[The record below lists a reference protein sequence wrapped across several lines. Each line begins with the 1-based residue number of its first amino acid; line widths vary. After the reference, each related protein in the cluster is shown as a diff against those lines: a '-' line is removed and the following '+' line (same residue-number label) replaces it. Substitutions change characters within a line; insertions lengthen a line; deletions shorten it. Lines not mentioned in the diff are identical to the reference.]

1 MLKHSIL
8 AAFVIAAPAA
18 LPVAALAQDNNA
30 EPAQNSEAEPAQ
42 NEAAPAETSEA
53 ETAQDSET
61 AATLDGDAETV
72 VATVN
77 GQTITLGQMIVM
89 KQSMQENPQT
99 KDLPDQAMWDVLLDQ
114 LIRQAAVAANGKETA
129 SVRAQLELQR
139 RSALASEAI
148 GGLSQTEP
156 TDEELQA
163 FYDKLFGN
171 AEPKTEYSAAHILV
185 DSEEKALE
193 VKKKLDDGGEF
204 GALAEEYST
213 GPSGPNQGDLGWFTA
228 DQMVP
233 AFSEAV
239 AAMEAGQISDP
250 IKTDFGW
257 HVIKLN
263 DTRVQEAPK
272 LEEVRDQLVQLV
284 QREKVEGEIER
295 LMNEADVKKTDG
307 LDPALINQTELLEA
321 E

>member
-42 NEAAPAETSEA
+42 NEAAPAESSEA
-53 ETAQDSET
+53 EPAQDSE
-61 AATLDGDAETV
+61 AATTQDGDAETV

-77 GQTITLGQMIVM
+77 DQTITLGQMIVM
-89 KQSMQENPQT
+89 KQSVQDNPQMQ
-99 KDLPDQAMWDVLLDQ
+99 DLPDQAMWDVLLDE
-114 LIRQAAVAANGKETA
+114 LIRQAAVSASGKETA

-139 RSALASEAI
+139 RSALASEAVE
-148 GGLSQTEP
+148 GLSQAEP

-163 FYDKLFGN
+163 SYDKLFAD
-171 AEPKTEYSAAHILV
+171 AEPQTEYSAAHILV

-204 GALAEEYST
+204 GELAEEYST

-263 DTRVQEAPK
+263 DTRVKEAPK

-284 QREKVEGEIER
+284 QREKIEGEIER
-295 LMNEADVKKTDG
+295 LTSEADIEKTEG
-307 LDPALINQTELLEA
+307 IDPTLINKVELLEA

>member
-30 EPAQNSEAEPAQ
+30 EPAQNSEAEPAP

-53 ETAQDSET
+53 AGTQT
-61 AATLDGDAETV
+61 GDAETV
-72 VATVN
+72 VATVDD
-77 GQTITLGQMIVM
+77 QTITLGQMIVM
-89 KQSMQENPQT
+89 KQSVQENPQM
-99 KDLPDQAMWDVLLDQ
+99 KDLPDQAIWDVLLDQ

-139 RSALASEAI
+139 RSALASQAV
-148 GGLSQTEP
+148 GGLSKNEP

-163 FYDKLFGN
+163 SYDKLFGS

-204 GALAEEYST
+204 GELAEEYST

-233 AFSEAV
+233 AFAETV

-307 LDPALINQTELLEA
+307 LDPALINKSELLEA